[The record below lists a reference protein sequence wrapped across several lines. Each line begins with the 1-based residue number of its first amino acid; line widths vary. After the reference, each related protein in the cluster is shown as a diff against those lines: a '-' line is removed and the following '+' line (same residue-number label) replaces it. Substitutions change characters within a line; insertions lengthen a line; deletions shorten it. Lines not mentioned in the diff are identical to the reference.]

1 MLFCQYG
8 FKSVTMDDISKKLGM
23 SKKTIYQHF
32 SDKDEL
38 VTILIKEKLEVHNCV
53 MKNANDN
60 SNDAVDEIFFT
71 LESMNESLASMNPKL
86 FYDLQKYHTKAWI
99 FFREFKRKSIYQT
112 INNNL
117 LRGVEEGVY
126 RPEINVEILT
136 QLRLDQID
144 LIFSQHDE
152 YTMNKYNISEIIVE
166 LSEHFLYGLCTDK
179 GRISI
184 KRNKEKILSDRNS
197 H

>member
-38 VTILIKEKLEVHNCV
+38 VTILIKEKLDVHNCV

-86 FYDLQKYHTKAWI
+86 FYDLKKYHTKAWI
-99 FFREFKRKSIYQT
+99 YFREFKKKTIYQT

-136 QLRLDQID
+136 QLRLDQVD

-179 GRISI
+179 GRVSI
-184 KRNKEKILSDRNS
+184 KRNKEKISSDRNS
-197 H
+197 N